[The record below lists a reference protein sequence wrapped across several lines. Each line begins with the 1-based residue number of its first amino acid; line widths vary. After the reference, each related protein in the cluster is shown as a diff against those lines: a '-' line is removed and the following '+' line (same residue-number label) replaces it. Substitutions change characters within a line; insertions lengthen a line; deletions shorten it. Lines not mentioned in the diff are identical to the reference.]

1 MPGDGRQITL
11 KDIIVENSSAPKVY
25 EESFKVHTYEV
36 DIHNRL
42 TIQALAQFLQEA
54 ASNHAAL
61 LGFGV
66 EYLLKNNRTWV
77 LSRLAIEIE
86 EFIPLGETITI
97 KTWPADTEKLFFIRD
112 FEIRNS
118 QGSIIGSAT
127 SYWIFIDTEKGRP
140 VHPSKN
146 EIVFDYDNIERGF
159 KRPLSKLPALEKL
172 EPCKFFHVRY
182 SDLDLNNH
190 VNNIKYIEWG
200 MEGIDPD
207 YRINYI
213 PFLLEI
219 NFLSEAKY
227 GNQVELSM
235 EKDTMEK
242 DTMEMFSHS
251 LFIDNKEICR
261 IQSVWKTMWGR
272 TAVRPHTV

>member
-1 MPGDGRQITL
+1 MRMHGAGRQIILMVTA
-11 KDIIVENSSAPKVY
+11 VETKLPPKVY
-25 EESFKVHTYEV
+25 KESFKIHTYEV

-66 EYLLKNNRTWV
+66 EYLLKNNRTWI
-77 LSRLAIEIE
+77 LSRLAVNIE
-86 EFIPLGETITI
+86 ESISLGETITI

-112 FEIRNS
+112 FEISDSKGRL
-118 QGSIIGSAT
+118 IGSAT

-140 VHPSKN
+140 IHPSKN
-146 EIVFDYDNIERGF
+146 EIIFDYENIERGF
-159 KRPLSKLPALEKL
+159 SRPLIKLPAIENMLSLKS
-172 EPCKFFHVRY
+172 FHVRY

-207 YRINYI
+207 YRKNNI

-227 GNQVELSM
+227 SDEVDLSM
-235 EKDTMEK
+235 EKRSSGD
-242 DTMEMFSHS
+242 FLHS
-251 LFIDNKEICR
+251 LFIDDTEICR
-261 IQSVWKTMWGR
+261 IQSVWKEQ
-272 TAVRPHTV
+272 

>member
-1 MPGDGRQITL
+1 MPGAGRQVIPM
-11 KDIIVENSSAPKVY
+11 DIKMESKSPLKVY
-25 EESFKVHTYEV
+25 KENFKVHTYEV

-61 LGFGV
+61 LGLGV

-77 LSRLAIEIE
+77 LSRLAVEIE
-86 EFIPLGETITI
+86 DLISLGEVITI

-112 FEIRNS
+112 FEIKNS
-118 QGSIIGSAT
+118 SGKIIGTAT
-127 SYWIFIDTEKGRP
+127 SYWVFIDTEKGRP

-146 EIVFDYDNIERGF
+146 EVTFDYKDIQRGF
-159 KRPLSKLPALEKL
+159 KRPLTKLPPLENSLPSKS
-172 EPCKFFHVRY
+172 FHVRY

-207 YRINYI
+207 YRKAHI
-213 PFLLEI
+213 PFSLEI

-227 GNQVELSM
+227 SNMVELSM
-235 EKDTMEK
+235 GKDHPGDFQHT
-242 DTMEMFSHS
+242 
-251 LFIDNKEICR
+251 LFIDNTEICR
-261 IQSVWKTMWGR
+261 IRSDWR
-272 TAVRPHTV
+272 TT

>member
-1 MPGDGRQITL
+1 MHGDGRQKTL
-11 KDIIVENSSAPKVY
+11 TVIIVESNKVPKFY
-25 EESFKVHTYEV
+25 KENFKVHTYEV

-42 TIQALAQFLQEA
+42 TIQALAQFLQES

-66 EYLLKNNRTWV
+66 EYLLGNNRTWV

-86 EFIPLGETITI
+86 DFIPLGETITI

-112 FEIRNS
+112 FEITNS
-118 QGSIIGSAT
+118 KGSIIGSAT

-140 VHPSKN
+140 IHPSKK
-146 EIVFDYDNIERGF
+146 EIVFDYENIERGF
-159 KRPLSKLPALEKL
+159 DRSLSKLPSRENM
-172 EPCKFFHVRY
+172 EPSRSFHVRY

-200 MEGIDPD
+200 MEGIDPE
-207 YRINYI
+207 YKKTHM
-213 PFLLEI
+213 PFTLEI

-227 GNQVELSM
+227 DNIVELSM
-235 EKDTMEK
+235 RKDSSEN
-242 DTMEMFSHS
+242 FIHS
-251 LFIDNKEICR
+251 LYIANNEICR
-261 IQSVWKTMWGR
+261 IESEWK
-272 TAVRPHTV
+272 PIQ

>member
-1 MPGDGRQITL
+1 MNYPNVYTQSNTT
-11 KDIIVENSSAPKVY
+11 PKVY
-25 EESFKVHTYEV
+25 KENFKVHTYEV

-54 ASNHAAL
+54 ASNHAVL

-77 LSRLAIEIE
+77 LSRLAVEID
-86 EFIPLGETITI
+86 EFIPLGEVITI

-112 FEIRNS
+112 FEITNS
-118 QGSIIGSAT
+118 NGKIIGSAT

-146 EIVFDYDNIERGF
+146 ELDFDYKDLQRGF
-159 KRPLSKLPALEKL
+159 NRQLTKLPSPETTLPSKL
-172 EPCKFFHVRY
+172 FHVRY

-200 MEGIDPD
+200 MEGVDPD
-207 YRINYI
+207 YRKNNI

-219 NFLSEAKY
+219 NFLYEAKY
-227 GNQVELSM
+227 GDEAGLSM
-235 EKDTMEK
+235 EKRSSGDFLHT
-242 DTMEMFSHS
+242 
-251 LFIDNKEICR
+251 LFIDDTEICR
-261 IQSVWKTMWGR
+261 IRSVWKAM
-272 TAVRPHTV
+272 

>member
-1 MPGDGRQITL
+1 MQS
-11 KDIIVENSSAPKVY
+11 KSSEKVY

-42 TIQALAQFLQEA
+42 TIQSLAQFLQES

-66 EYLLKNNRTWV
+66 EFLLQHNRTWV
-77 LSRLAIEIE
+77 LSRLAIEIKN
-86 EFIPLGETITI
+86 FINLGETVTI

-112 FEIRNS
+112 FEIT
-118 QGSIIGSAT
+118 GSKGNIIGSGT

-146 EIVFDYDNIERGF
+146 EIDFDYNNIKRGF
-159 KRPLSKLPALEKL
+159 DRPLSKLPAMGNA
-172 EPCKFFHVRY
+172 EPSSSFNVRY

-200 MEGIDPD
+200 MEGIDPE
-207 YRINYI
+207 YKRSHI
-213 PFLLEI
+213 PFALEI
-219 NFLSEAKY
+219 NFLAEAKY
-227 GNQVELSM
+227 GDLVNLSM
-235 EKDTMEK
+235 EERLS
-242 DTMEMFSHS
+242 EIFLHS
-251 LFIDNKEICR
+251 LYIANKEICR
-261 IQSVWKTMWGR
+261 IESIWKKI
-272 TAVRPHTV
+272 

>member
-1 MPGDGRQITL
+1 MPGDGRQITR
-11 KDIIVENSSAPKVY
+11 KDTILENNKAPKVY
-25 EESFKVHTYEV
+25 NESFKVHTYEV

-42 TIQALAQFLQEA
+42 TIQALAQFLQESA
-54 ASNHAAL
+54 TNHAAL

-86 EFIPLGETITI
+86 EFIPLGDIITV
-97 KTWPADTEKLFFIRD
+97 KTWPANTEKLFFIRD
-112 FEIRNS
+112 FEITNS
-118 QGSIIGSAT
+118 KGKIIGSAA

-146 EIVFDYDNIERGF
+146 EIVFDYENIERGF
-159 KRPLSKLPALEKL
+159 NRTLGKLPPTEISIPAMM
-172 EPCKFFHVRY
+172 FHVRY

-207 YRINYI
+207 YRKNNI
-213 PFLLEI
+213 PYLLEI

-227 GNQVELSM
+227 SDKVGLSM
-235 EKDTMEK
+235 EKGQSDDFK
-242 DTMEMFSHS
+242 HA
-251 LFIDNKEICR
+251 LFIDNNEICR
-261 IQSVWKTMWGR
+261 IKSVWKSM
-272 TAVRPHTV
+272 

>member
-1 MPGDGRQITL
+1 MPGDGRQIIL
-11 KDIIVENSSAPKVY
+11 KDIKVENKTGPKVY
-25 EESFKVHTYEV
+25 GESFKVHTYEV
-36 DIHNRL
+36 DTHNRL
-42 TIQALAQFLQEA
+42 TIQALAQFLQES
-54 ASNHAAL
+54 ASNHAAR

-66 EYLLKNNRTWV
+66 EFLLKNNRTWV
-77 LSRLAIEIE
+77 LSRLAVEIK

-97 KTWPADTEKLFFIRD
+97 KTWPAATEKLFFIRD
-112 FEIRNS
+112 FEISNS
-118 QGSIIGSAT
+118 NGKIIGSAT

-146 EIVFDYDNIERGF
+146 EIVFDYENIKRGF
-159 KRPLSKLPALEKL
+159 TRSLTKLPSMNKMLPLKS
-172 EPCKFFHVRY
+172 FHVRY

-207 YRINYI
+207 YRKTHI

-227 GNQVELSM
+227 SNIVDLSM
-235 EKDTMEK
+235 EPDSLDGFMHYLVINDT
-242 DTMEMFSHS
+242 
-251 LFIDNKEICR
+251 EICR
-261 IQSVWKTMWGR
+261 IKSVWKKQ
-272 TAVRPHTV
+272 

>member
-1 MPGDGRQITL
+1 MPGDGRQKIL
-11 KDIIVENSSAPKVY
+11 KVILVESNKAPKVY

-42 TIQALAQFLQEA
+42 TVQTLAQFLQES

-66 EYLLKNNRTWV
+66 EYLLGNNRTWV

-97 KTWPADTEKLFFIRD
+97 KTWPAATEKLFFIRD
-112 FEIRNS
+112 FEITNS
-118 QGSIIGSAT
+118 KGSIIGSAT
-127 SYWIFIDTEKGRP
+127 SYWIFIDTKNSRP
-140 VHPSKN
+140 VHPSKK
-146 EIVFDYDNIERGF
+146 EIVFDYENIERGF
-159 KRPLSKLPALEKL
+159 NRSLSKLPSQEDM
-172 EPCKFFHVRY
+172 EPSRSFHVRY

-200 MEGIDPD
+200 MEGIDPV
-207 YRINYI
+207 YKKKHI
-213 PFLLEI
+213 PFRLEI

-227 GNQVELSM
+227 DHIVELSM
-235 EKDTMEK
+235 KKAISENFD
-242 DTMEMFSHS
+242 HS
-251 LFIDNKEICR
+251 LYIANNEICR
-261 IQSVWKTMWGR
+261 IKTGWKQL
-272 TAVRPHTV
+272 

>member
-1 MPGDGRQITL
+1 MHGDGRQKTL
-11 KDIIVENSSAPKVY
+11 TVIIVESNKVPKFY
-25 EESFKVHTYEV
+25 KENFKVHTYEV

-42 TIQALAQFLQEA
+42 TIQALAQFLQES

-66 EYLLKNNRTWV
+66 EYLLGNNRTWV

-86 EFIPLGETITI
+86 DFIPLGETITI

-112 FEIRNS
+112 FEITNS
-118 QGSIIGSAT
+118 KGSIIGSAT

-140 VHPSKN
+140 IHPSKK
-146 EIVFDYDNIERGF
+146 EIVFDYKNIERGF
-159 KRPLSKLPALEKL
+159 NRPLEKL
-172 EPCKFFHVRY
+172 PSAGESLPEKLFHVRY

-200 MEGIDPD
+200 MEGIDPE
-207 YRINYI
+207 YRKNNI

-219 NFLSEAKY
+219 NFLAEAKY
-227 GNQVELSM
+227 GDKVGLSM
-235 EKDTMEK
+235 EKGSSDDFM
-242 DTMEMFSHS
+242 HY
-251 LFIDNKEICR
+251 LFIEKNEICR
-261 IQSVWKTMWGR
+261 IKSGWRKQ
-272 TAVRPHTV
+272 